1 MDAMVIFG
9 ATGDLAKLET
19 FPALVDLVARDVLHQ
34 PVIGVGNSGYTLAQF
49 KEYATKSLKLNKI
62 DPESKPAK
70 RLLSLLDYID
80 GDLGDPATYQAINEK
95 LGKARKILYY
105 LEVPPSLF
113 ARVAQGIQ
121 SVGRA
126 RNARVMVEKPFGH
139 DLASAKDLNT
149 TMHEFFPE
157 EAIYRVDHWLALDPV
172 DNLMFV
178 RFGNSILE
186 PLLNR
191 TYVKEVQITMAEAFD
206 VADRGAFY
214 DATGAIRDVVQNHML
229 QILSSVLAD
238 PPSGTN
244 LDSWRTS
251 KAQVVGALRPL
262 TQAKTV
268 KGQYQGYRSVKGVKR
283 DSKRETFTAL
293 RLTCDSWRWS
303 GVPLLI
309 RAGKSLPVTATEV
322 SILFRRPPL
331 DPYHLDLKEVD
342 NRVVFRIYPENRVTL
357 TLCGKKPGN
366 CWEPAPQDLVFSER
380 PGEDMRP
387 YDRLIG
393 GALKGEH
400 WLFAKQES
408 VEAAWRVVDPV
419 LDDGPVYPYK
429 KGSWGPA
436 EADNLL
442 LSGEAWHNP
451 S

>member
-1 MDAMVIFG
+1 MVIFG

-34 PVIGVGNSGYTLAQF
+34 PVIGVGKSGWTRTQF
-49 KEYATKSLKLNKI
+49 KDYAVESLKLNKI
-62 DPESKPAK
+62 DPESKPAQ
-70 RLLSLLDYID
+70 RMLTLLDYID
-80 GDLGDPATYQAINEK
+80 GDLDDPATYEAIHEK

-105 LEVPPSLF
+105 LEVPPNLF
-113 ARVAQGIQ
+113 ARVAAGIEA
-121 SVGRA
+121 VNRA
-126 RNARVMVEKPFGH
+126 KNARVMVEKPFGH
-139 DLASAKDLNT
+139 DLASAKQLNT
-149 TMHEFFPE
+149 TMHQFFPE
-157 EAIYRVDHWLALDPV
+157 EDIYRVDHWLALDPV

-214 DATGAIRDVVQNHML
+214 DQTGAIRDVVQNHML

-268 KGQYQGYRSVKGVKR
+268 KGQYQGYRSVKGVKK
-283 DSKRETFTAL
+283 DSRTETFAAL

-322 SILFRRPPL
+322 SILFRKPPL
-331 DPYHLDLKEVD
+331 DPYNLGLKEVD
-342 NRVVFRIYPENRVTL
+342 NRVVFRVYPENRVTL

-366 CWEPAPQDLVFSER
+366 GWEPAPQDLVFSER

-429 KGSWGPA
+429 KGTWGPT

-451 S
+451 G